1 MRDLIDTITHDGHSF
16 DFWTLLVLLQD
27 SFAASSKTKIRFASD
42 ERLSFPP
49 GDITSV
55 THTDDSVTITLGF
68 MGLAGASSPLPNFF
82 IEHLA
87 KKSDPVL
94 SDLIAIFNHRIYA
107 LLAEVLQTHSL
118 IQQVDNPDSQLIRRI
133 ALLLG
138 KIQKSTDS
146 SDIHAESNHR
156 MMGFPGVCRG
166 RAPSKGQLEAF
177 LSDYFDQIPVTVDE
191 WVGSWQ
197 SVPGQNVLGKTRRPV
212 RLGIDMMLGDRAWVV
227 GDKIRIIMGPL
238 DRAGFTGFL
247 PGGKQNEELKSV
259 LNELFDRPLE
269 YELVLLLNAS
279 ELSAATLGST
289 NGSLG
294 RTLRLG
300 ESIETDFPTTHYISI
315 NG

>member
-1 MRDLIDTITHDGHSF
+1 MRDLIQTITHDGHHF
-16 DFWTLLVLLQD
+16 DFQTLLELLQD
-27 SFAASSKTKIRFASD
+27 SFAATKKTKIRFAAD

-55 THTDDSVTITLGF
+55 THDDEVVTITLGF

-87 KKSDPVL
+87 KKPDTVL

-118 IQQVDNPDSQLIRRI
+118 IQQVDNPDSQLMQRI

-138 KIQKSTDS
+138 KVQKSNN
-146 SDIHAESNHR
+146 IEGHANSTHR
-156 MMGFPGVCRG
+156 MLGFPGVCRG

-177 LSDYFDQIPVTVDE
+177 LSDYFDRIPVTIDE

-197 SVPGQNVLGKTRRPV
+197 SVPGQNVLGKTGRPV
-212 RLGIDMMLGDRAWVV
+212 RLGIDMMLGNRAWVV
-227 GDKIRIIMGPL
+227 GDKIRITMGPL
-238 DRAGFTGFL
+238 SRDRFTGFL
-247 PGGKQNEELKSV
+247 PGGEQNEELKSV
-259 LNELFDRPLE
+259 LNELLDRPLE
-269 YELVLLLNAS
+269 YELVLLLNAF
-279 ELSAATLGST
+279 ELSPATLGDTSGT
-289 NGSLG
+289 LG

-300 ESIETDFPTTHYISI
+300 ESTQTETAGMHSISI
-315 NG
+315 NS